1 MAIDITLNGE
11 QRRVAGDSTVTDLMS
26 TLNQP
31 ARGIAV
37 AINREV
43 VPRATWQ
50 TRRLN
55 AGDRVEIVK
64 AIGGG

>member
-1 MAIDITLNGE
+1 MDIDITLNGE
-11 QRRVAGDSTVTDLMS
+11 PRRVAGDSAVADLMS

-37 AINREV
+37 AVNREV
-43 VPRATWQ
+43 LPRATWP

>member
-1 MAIDITLNGE
+1 MEIDITLNGASH
-11 QRRVAGDSTVTDLMS
+11 RVADDSNVAALMS
-26 TLNQP
+26 ALNQP

-43 VPRATWQ
+43 VPRAAWS

-55 AGDRVEIVK
+55 PGDRVEIVK